1 MAILSMVFLAG
12 NQEGDTPLKLG
23 NEKIKVTCNPQ
34 QQRYGGPKIATAFME
49 IA

>member
-12 NQEGDTPLKLG
+12 TQEGETRLQLG
-23 NEKIKVTCNPQ
+23 NEKVKVTCYPQ
-34 QQRYGGPKIATAFME
+34 KQRYGGPKIATAFLE